1 MIWYFSGRFLEDQ
14 GKRRFVLTFAYVF
27 TSVLVCPYLYMVLYP
42 CRYMEKQPPEGAGGM
57 RGAAWG
63 IPHSI
68 PTTL

>member
-1 MIWYFSGRFLEDQ
+1 MIWYFYGRFLVDQ

-27 TSVLVCPYLYMVLYP
+27 ASVLVCPLWYMVLYP
-42 CRYMEKQPPEGAGGM
+42 CRYMEKQPPGGVGGV

>member
-1 MIWYFSGRFLEDQ
+1 MIWYFYGRFLVDQ

-27 TSVLVCPYLYMVLYP
+27 ASVLVCPLWYMVLYP
-42 CRYMEKQPPEGAGGM
+42 CRYMEKQAPAGVGGV
-57 RGAAWG
+57 RGGAWG